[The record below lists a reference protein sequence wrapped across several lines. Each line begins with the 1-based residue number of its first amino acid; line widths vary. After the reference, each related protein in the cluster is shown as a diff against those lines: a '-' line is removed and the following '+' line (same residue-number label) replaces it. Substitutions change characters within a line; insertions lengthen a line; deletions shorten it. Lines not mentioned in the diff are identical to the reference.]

1 MTRPAKVVIG
11 LLLGVVLLVTLLF
24 FCSFCLRWERQSIA
38 QRLCSVHEG
47 AILSLPVEI
56 KHRDVVPIGAH
67 ALCSVPTYNVKPLN
81 TALRAVFPEK
91 PTSSP
96 PNG

>member
-11 LLLGVVLLVTLLF
+11 LLLGVVLLVTALL
-24 FCSFCLRWERQSIA
+24 FCSFGIRGERQIIA
-38 QRLCSVHEG
+38 QRLCSINEG
-47 AILSLPVEI
+47 VIVATPLNI
-56 KHRDVVPIGAH
+56 KNRDVVPVGD
-67 ALCSVPTYNVKPLN
+67 ALCSVPTYKVKALN

-91 PTSSP
+91 PTSH

>member
-11 LLLGVVLLVTLLF
+11 LLLGVVLLVTALL

-38 QRLCSVHEG
+38 QRLCSINGGVIVATPLNIHNM
-47 AILSLPVEI
+47 
-56 KHRDVVPIGAH
+56 DVVPVGN
-67 ALCSVPTYNVKPLN
+67 ALCSVPRYREVELN

-91 PTSSP
+91 PTP
-96 PNG
+96 PPTNG

>member
-11 LLLGVVLLVTLLF
+11 LLLGVVLLVTAFLF
-24 FCSFCLRWERQSIA
+24 FSFGIRGERQIIA

-56 KHRDVVPIGAH
+56 KHRDVVPTGDH

-91 PTSSP
+91 PTSP